1 MFVSAASLGIKPDEL
16 LDMELWMFLAYQK
29 GQQEVLKQQTT
40 LAIQTGYYAGYYSGF
55 TKGKKKSPDEIIR
68 AMFKK
73 TSNSEP
79 KPLDK
84 NAIERLKAFEE
95 YRNKLRSQQYE

>member
-1 MFVSAASLGIKPDEL
+1 
-16 LDMELWMFLAYQK
+16 MELWMFLAYQK

-40 LAIQTGYYAGYYSGF
+40 LSVQTGYYAGYYSGF

-73 TSNSEP
+73 TSSDVI
-79 KPLDK
+79 KPLDDS
-84 NAIERLKAFEE
+84 AIERLKAFEE
-95 YRNKLRSQQYE
+95 YQNKLRSQQYE